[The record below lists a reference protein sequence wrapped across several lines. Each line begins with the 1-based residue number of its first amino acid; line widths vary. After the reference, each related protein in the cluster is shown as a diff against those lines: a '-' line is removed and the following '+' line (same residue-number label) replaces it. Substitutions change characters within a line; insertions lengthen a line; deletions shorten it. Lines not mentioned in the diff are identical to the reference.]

1 MIIIIG
7 SIVNILG
14 RLSKG
19 FVIVLCAREN
29 ESMLT
34 KRNEIDFDIKEVGN
48 LMEIEVHKDVVKKAH
63 SLE

>member
-1 MIIIIG
+1 
-7 SIVNILG
+7 VNILG

-34 KRNEIDFDIKEVGN
+34 KRNEIDFDIKEVRK
-48 LMEIEVHKDVVKKAH
+48 LMELEVHQDVG
-63 SLE
+63 SFPRIT